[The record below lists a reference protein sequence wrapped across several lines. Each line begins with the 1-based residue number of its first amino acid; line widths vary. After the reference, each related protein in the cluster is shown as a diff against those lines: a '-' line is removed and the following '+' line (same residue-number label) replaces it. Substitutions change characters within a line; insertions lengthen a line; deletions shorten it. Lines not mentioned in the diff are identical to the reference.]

1 MIEIVQ
7 EIVVE
12 HKPKKAHGSDDDE
25 EEDKSPSSDDE
36 SVVHIYDP
44 DPLAMMYMTIHGH
57 LNSKRTQDQSSSV
70 VSLKSLIYNNNPS
83 FNSSSSSS
91 SSSSVVVSNTGSRSL
106 HRPTSY
112 EVIDLQSDEDE
123 RVDTVIGYDSD
134 CLIVEVDCA
143 VASIASD
150 DNNTGGTDVMRNDP
164 LLPLDAQGLPI
175 SLSEQRQKQLKGV
188 AVNRSRF
195 VPSFIKTTH
204 AIKPVVPTPIDSV
217 AVDRTSIDSSDQSP
231 QDNLLIPSIDNPLG
245 SAVD

>member
-1 MIEIVQ
+1 M
-7 EIVVE
+7 VE

-25 EEDKSPSSDDE
+25 EEDRSPSSDDE
-36 SVVHIYDP
+36 SVVHIDDP

-57 LNSKRTQDQSSSV
+57 LNSKRTQDQSSSA

-83 FNSSSSSS
+83 LNSSSSSS

-143 VASIASD
+143 VASIAPD
-150 DNNTGGTDVMRNDP
+150 DNKTGGTDVMRNDP

-195 VPSFIKTTH
+195 VPSLIKATH
-204 AIKPVVPTPIDSV
+204 AIKPVVPTLIDSV
-217 AVDRTSIDSSDQSP
+217 AVPTTTIEHR
-231 QDNLLIPSIDNPLG
+231 
-245 SAVD
+245 

>member
-1 MIEIVQ
+1 M
-7 EIVVE
+7 VE
-12 HKPKKAHGSDDDE
+12 YKPKKAHGSDDDE
-25 EEDKSPSSDDE
+25 EEDRSPSSDDE
-36 SVVHIYDP
+36 SVVHIDDP

-57 LNSKRTQDQSSSV
+57 LNSKRTQDQSSSA

-123 RVDTVIGYDSD
+123 RTRVDTVIGYDSD

-143 VASIASD
+143 VASIAPD
-150 DNNTGGTDVMRNDP
+150 DNKTGGIDVMRNDP

-195 VPSFIKTTH
+195 VPSLIKATH
-204 AIKPVVPTPIDSV
+204 AIKPVVPTLIDSV
-217 AVDRTSIDSSDQSP
+217 AVPTTTIEHR
-231 QDNLLIPSIDNPLG
+231 
-245 SAVD
+245 